1 MKSENLVIKSQYISS
16 NCNSVIDD
24 INKDSQTGNY
34 DIDKKSSS
42 HEVVDSTSSKA
53 ETKAWPRGTCLFT
66 GDSVLIYIDKTRMP
80 RKFYV
85 KVRPFPGAKNR

>member
-53 ETKAWPRGTCLFT
+53 ETKLGLE
-66 GDSVLIYIDKTRMP
+66 
-80 RKFYV
+80 
-85 KVRPFPGAKNR
+85 VRVYLLVIQC

>member
-34 DIDKKSSS
+34 DIDKKSSR

-53 ETKAWPRGTCLFT
+53 ETKLGLE
-66 GDSVLIYIDKTRMP
+66 
-80 RKFYV
+80 
-85 KVRPFPGAKNR
+85 VRVYLLVIQC

>member
-24 INKDSQTGNY
+24 IIKDSQTGNY
-34 DIDKKSSS
+34 DIDKKSSR

-53 ETKAWPRGTCLFT
+53 ETKVGLE
-66 GDSVLIYIDKTRMP
+66 
-80 RKFYV
+80 
-85 KVRPFPGAKNR
+85 VRVYLLVIQC